1 MTLTTRPDTAS
12 TCRRRCRTAATT
24 GRQWAVVRARQP
36 ARRRTRHSSSDH
48 RVPASTTPQVSL
60 HLSWRSSVKFCYSVS
75 DTVVINCEFRF
86 DKKSISFRNRLA
98 KMFVQIVS
106 YFVFHDFFLLSF
118 YLLFL
123 CVCVC
128 VCVCVE

>member
-1 MTLTTRPDTAS
+1 MSNFANI
-12 TCRRRCRTAATT
+12 
-24 GRQWAVVRARQP
+24 
-36 ARRRTRHSSSDH
+36 
-48 RVPASTTPQVSL
+48 
-60 HLSWRSSVKFCYSVS
+60 FS

-86 DKKSISFRNRLA
+86 DKESISFCNRLA

-118 YLLFL
+118 IYCT

-128 VCVCVE
+128 FMGYISAPTYHL